1 MRIKSDILTPAK
13 SREADGHA
21 GTLPLTVGAGRAAVA
36 SSAPDDGSVAVA
48 RRICAGIVED
58 LMRDPAAS
66 IFCHPVDPE
75 RDKEDFT
82 MADYLEVISKPMDLG
97 CVMRKY
103 KEGQYASAQLL
114 REDVVQVILCV
125 HTCVCVC
132 ECACVCVRVC
142 VCVRSCMCM
151 CAFVCVCVC
160 VCVYVCVCV
169 CVCACVCV
177 CVRSCMCVCAFV
189 CVCVCV

>member
-13 SREADGHA
+13 SRETAGHA
-21 GTLPLTVGAGRAAVA
+21 GTLPQTVGVA
-36 SSAPDDGSVAVA
+36 SSAPDDVAVA

-114 REDVVQVILCV
+114 REDVVQVSLCV
-125 HTCVCVC
+125 NTCVCVC
-132 ECACVCVRVC
+132 ECACVCARVCVCACVRVC
-142 VCVRSCMCM
+142 VCVRS
-151 CAFVCVCVC
+151 
-160 VCVYVCVCV
+160 
-169 CVCACVCV
+169 
-177 CVRSCMCVCAFV
+177 
-189 CVCVCV
+189 